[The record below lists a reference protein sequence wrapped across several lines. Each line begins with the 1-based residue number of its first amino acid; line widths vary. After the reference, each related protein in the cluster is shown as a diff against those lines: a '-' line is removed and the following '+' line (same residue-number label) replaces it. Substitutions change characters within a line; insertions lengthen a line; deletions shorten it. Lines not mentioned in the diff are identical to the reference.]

1 MTSGSKVCYGSGIP
15 RGFRE
20 AGPGWRR
27 HTGAAAAGGQG
38 GGSGKVRGQQR
49 GRQGVPLEM
58 HLEGSDDE

>member
-1 MTSGSKVCYGSGIP
+1 MLWLWDPEGISRGGARVETAHRCSCSG
-15 RGFRE
+15 
-20 AGPGWRR
+20 GP
-27 HTGAAAAGGQG
+27 G